1 MSKARRSRLKQKQEH
16 AKHLDMLVKTLKSFY
31 EFLEMTPK
39 PTDDDVRSEFI
50 KSDNIWKTYCAQNHL
65 NPRASLLFNQ
75 EVAKLWKIRYTKQES
90 AFQNQ
95 TQELL
100 Q

>member
-1 MSKARRSRLKQKQEH
+1 MSKARHSSK
-16 AKHLDMLVKTLKSFY
+16 KHLNTLVKLLGDFY
-31 EFLEMTPK
+31 GFLEKTPK

-50 KSDNIWKTYCAQNHL
+50 KSDNIWKTYCVQNHL

-75 EVAKLWKIRYTKQES
+75 EVARLWKTRYTKQES
-90 AFQNQ
+90 TFQNQ